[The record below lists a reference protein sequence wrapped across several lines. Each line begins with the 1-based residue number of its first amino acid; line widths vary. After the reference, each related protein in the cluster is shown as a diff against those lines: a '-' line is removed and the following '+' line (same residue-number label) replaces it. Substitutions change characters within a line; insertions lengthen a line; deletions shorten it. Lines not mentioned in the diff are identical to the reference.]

1 MYHHNADKKA
11 LANIPRQGLL
21 SLAGGSMRVLVR
33 WLSPVTDDIGALDE
47 ALSHVQ
53 QSYGEG
59 RLDRL
64 TYLAI
69 ADRLL
74 DERLERSA

>member
-1 MYHHNADKKA
+1 
-11 LANIPRQGLL
+11 
-21 SLAGGSMRVLVR
+21 MRVLVR

-47 ALSHVQ
+47 ALTHVVQSHE
-53 QSYGEG
+53 EG
-59 RLDRL
+59 RLDRS
-64 TYLAI
+64 TFLAI

>member
-1 MYHHNADKKA
+1 
-11 LANIPRQGLL
+11 
-21 SLAGGSMRVLVR
+21 MRLLVR
-33 WLSPVTDDIGALDE
+33 WLSPVTDEVGALDE
-47 ALSHVQ
+47 ALSHVA
-53 QSYGEG
+53 QSYLEG